1 MDLSDYLLVKAFSK
15 SKYMEDFNK
24 GTVYLNNSLSF
35 WNWENKFQQDHEGS
49 VFEQRGR
56 GFLLKTNNDFP
67 NILAKSSSLDEVLK
81 YVHEENCGEIIG
93 ETTDFNIRL
102 EGYLC
107 CFYLLP
113 KKDVSFTQNSM
124 SITNKKEQEDLSVFL
139 EKYLEESETHDFHVS
154 IYDAV
159 IFCNVFFK
167 GLSEKGYLIKYGQ
180 VKYQDVDELTR
191 ISQYQNGDWKSI
203 LFTKPTNYSYQK
215 EFRILI
221 NKSDEKTKDHI
232 SEDGFDI
239 ELSRYGSFCY
249 DDIKKG

>member
-1 MDLSDYLLVKAFSK
+1 
-15 SKYMEDFNK
+15 MEDFNK
-24 GTVYLNNSLSF
+24 GTVYLNNTLYF
-35 WNWENKFQQDHEGS
+35 WNSENKFQQDHEGS

-56 GFLLKTNNDFP
+56 GFLLKTNKDFP
-67 NILAKSSSLDEVLK
+67 NILAKSSSLDEVLQ

-113 KKDVSFTQNSM
+113 KKEVSFTQSSM

-139 EKYLEESETHDFHVS
+139 EKYLDESETQ
-154 IYDAV
+154 
-159 IFCNVFFK
+159 
-167 GLSEKGYLIKYGQ
+167 KYGQ

-221 NKSDEKTKDHI
+221 NKPDEKTKDHI